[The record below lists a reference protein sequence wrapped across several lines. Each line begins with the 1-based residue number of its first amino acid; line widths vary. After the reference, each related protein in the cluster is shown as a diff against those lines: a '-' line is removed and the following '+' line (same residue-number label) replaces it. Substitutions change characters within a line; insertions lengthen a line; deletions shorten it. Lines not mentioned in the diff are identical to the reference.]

1 MSSLHR
7 ANVVIAGVAR
17 DDASYMLYANKTVA
31 PNFDI
36 GWDFFDI
43 MVRDHINQEPI
54 LVEFS
59 LRKTKIY
66 IGKGTQILIQ
76 YSILPCS
83 KCILVNFSNNNITD
97 YCFKKNIKHFYF
109 GRYNKISSL

>member
-1 MSSLHR
+1 MSSLHET
-7 ANVVIAGVAR
+7 NVVIAGVAR

-54 LVEFS
+54 LVVF
-59 LRKTKIY
+59 
-66 IGKGTQILIQ
+66 
-76 YSILPCS
+76 
-83 KCILVNFSNNNITD
+83 V
-97 YCFKKNIKHFYF
+97 KKNLF
-109 GRYNKISSL
+109 